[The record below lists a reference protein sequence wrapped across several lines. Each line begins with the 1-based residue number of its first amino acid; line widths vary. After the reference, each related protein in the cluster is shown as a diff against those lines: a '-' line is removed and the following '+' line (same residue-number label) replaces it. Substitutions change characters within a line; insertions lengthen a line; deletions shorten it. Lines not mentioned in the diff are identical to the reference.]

1 VFIFVKQLKTK
12 DMKAKQM
19 IKNEMDLRMSIV
31 NDKEFRLQAVEV
43 AKKLGITAQEW
54 NENKAIILLFMANE
68 MISMDNKNES
78 KLRNKLGFN

>member
-1 VFIFVKQLKTK
+1 
-12 DMKAKQM
+12 MKAKQM

-43 AKKLGITAQEW
+43 AKKLGLTAQEW
-54 NENKAIILLFMANE
+54 NENKAMILLFIANE

>member
-1 VFIFVKQLKTK
+1 MI
-12 DMKAKQM
+12 MKAKQM

-43 AKKLGITAQEW
+43 AKKLGFTAQEW
-54 NENKAIILLFMANE
+54 NENKAMILLFMANE

>member
-1 VFIFVKQLKTK
+1 
-12 DMKAKQM
+12 MKAKQM

>member
-1 VFIFVKQLKTK
+1 
-12 DMKAKQM
+12 MKAKQM
-19 IKNEMDLRMSIV
+19 IKNEMDLRMSII

-43 AKKLGITAQEW
+43 AKKLGLTAQEW
-54 NENKAIILLFMANE
+54 NENKAMILLFMANE

>member
-1 VFIFVKQLKTK
+1 
-12 DMKAKQM
+12 MKAKQM

-43 AKKLGITAQEW
+43 AKKLGLTAQEW
-54 NENKAIILLFMANE
+54 NENKAMILLFMANE